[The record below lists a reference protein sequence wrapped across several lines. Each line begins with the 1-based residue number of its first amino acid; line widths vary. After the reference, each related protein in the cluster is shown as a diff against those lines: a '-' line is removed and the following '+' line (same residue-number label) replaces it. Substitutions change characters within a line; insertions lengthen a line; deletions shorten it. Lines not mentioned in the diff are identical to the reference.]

1 MRFLK
6 EILIN
11 TVLFVALAG
20 LFAQT
25 GMFYLSSFG
34 AAVLASLVLSM
45 LNVLV
50 KPILWILSLPINIL
64 TLGLFSFVLNGLMLE
79 LTSWFIGSQFFHF
92 SSIWGAIL
100 VALIMSLFN
109 TIISS
114 HYQD

>member
-64 TLGLFSFVLNGLMLE
+64 TLGLFSFVLNGLLLE